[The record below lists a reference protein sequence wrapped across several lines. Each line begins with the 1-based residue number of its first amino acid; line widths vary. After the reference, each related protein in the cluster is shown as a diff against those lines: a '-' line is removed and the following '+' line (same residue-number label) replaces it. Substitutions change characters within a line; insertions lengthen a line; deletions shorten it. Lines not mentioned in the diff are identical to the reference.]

1 METVKFRYQE
11 RQAGDTETSEGQS
24 QMRGSPPSGIG
35 SWVGP
40 RCQYLV
46 SSTQLLA
53 SEILLPW
60 YRSLDCS
67 HRFLLAAS
75 GGFKMSCVR
84 WQPSPF
90 EPVTLEKYTLKLSK
104 LNFWPFCFRNT
115 NPRGSLFFPLKLNL
129 FGKIP
134 FTLCR
139 NRLDM
144 APVNDMVPIIPEH
157 CKNELWNSWVGPKQ
171 KVMYGLKMVSLN
183 SVLQYF
189 TGQCNTGFQNTCSVF
204 WSCVFRVDTFSQTK
218 TDESSL
224 FESMLK
230 CHASLRSENH

>member
-1 METVKFRYQE
+1 MDTIKFRYQE
-11 RQAGDTETSEGQS
+11 RQAWGIETFEGQS
-24 QMRGSPPSGIG
+24 QMRDSLTSGSS

-40 RCQYLV
+40 SHRYLV
-46 SSTQLLA
+46 SSAQLLA
-53 SEILLPW
+53 SEILLLW

-67 HRFLLAAS
+67 HLFLRAAS
-75 GGFKMSCVR
+75 GGFKMPR
-84 WQPSPF
+84 LKWLPSSF

-115 NPRGSLFFPLKLNL
+115 NPRGSLFSLLKLNL

-139 NRLDM
+139 NRLAM
-144 APVNDMVPIIPEH
+144 ASVNDTVAIIPEH
-157 CKNELWNSWVGPKQ
+157 CKNELWNSCVGPNQ

-189 TGQCNTGFQNTCSVF
+189 TGQCSTGFQNTCSVF
-204 WSCVFRVDTFSQTK
+204 
-218 TDESSL
+218 
-224 FESMLK
+224 
-230 CHASLRSENH
+230 